1 MVGEER
7 GARGCGSVE
16 CCGFLCGFDLR
27 LLCGEYPGL
36 DASLLFAELA
46 FAAGLSLGEG
56 VELSEHPGEVSEP
69 VPLVPVVEGS
79 DSRGRQRLVELSA
92 QRFEGVAVRCDL
104 VALQDVAQLSDVS
117 AAVERSWGRW
127 GAGGV
132 QPVVSGDPPG
142 ELL

>member
-7 GARGCGSVE
+7 GPRGCGVLE
-16 CCGFLCGFDLR
+16 RCGFLRGFDLR
-27 LLCGEYPGL
+27 LLCGEHPSL
-36 DASLLFAELA
+36 DPSLLFAELA

-69 VPLVPVVEGS
+69 VPLVRVVEGS

-92 QRFEGVAVRCDL
+92 QRFEGVAVRRHVEPLEDI
-104 VALQDVAQLSDVS
+104 AELSNVS
-117 AAVERSWGRW
+117 AAKECTWGRW

-132 QPVVSGDPPG
+132 QPVVSGDSPG